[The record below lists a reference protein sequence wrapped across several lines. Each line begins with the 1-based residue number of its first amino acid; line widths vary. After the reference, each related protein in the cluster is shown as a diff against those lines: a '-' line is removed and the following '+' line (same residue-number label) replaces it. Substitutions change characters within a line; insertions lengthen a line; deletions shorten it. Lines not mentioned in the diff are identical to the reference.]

1 MHITDE
7 LSKVSERVEAA
18 LAAEY
23 SVVDADFSVL
33 QEAELYSL
41 MAGGK
46 RIRPFL
52 VIKACELFGGDSE
65 MVMPLAVALEMV
77 HTYSLIHDDLPC
89 MDNDD
94 LRRGKPTCHKQYGE
108 ANALLAG
115 DAMLTAAFRAISRAE
130 ALPPE
135 LRVRA
140 ILLLAEAAGDRGMLA
155 GQVMDAY
162 AETHSISYEQ
172 LLKLHRKKT
181 GALISVAVE
190 LGALGAGLSESDPGF
205 KAILEYSEN
214 IGIAFQ
220 VIDDLLDATGSEAE
234 LGKPIGSDRE
244 SGKTTFLSFMS
255 VEEAERYAVEL
266 TENAVSAIA
275 DYDRDGVFTA
285 LAYFLCNRRH

>member
-1 MHITDE
+1 MRITDE
-7 LSKVSERVEAA
+7 LTKVSAYVEAA
-18 LAAEY
+18 LAEEY
-23 SVVDADFSVL
+23 TAADPDFSVL

-52 VIKACELFGGDSE
+52 VLKTCELFGGDPE
-65 MVMPLAVALEMV
+65 MVKPLAVALEMV

-130 ALPPE
+130 TLSSE
-135 LRVRA
+135 LRIRA
-140 ILLLAEAAGDRGMLA
+140 ILRLAEAAGDHGMLA

-162 AETHSISYEQ
+162 AETHKISYEQ

-190 LGALGAGLSESDPGF
+190 LGALGAGLSENDPRYQ
-205 KAILEYSEN
+205 AIREYSDN

-220 VIDDLLDATGSEAE
+220 VIDDLLDATGSEEE
-234 LGKPIGSDRE
+234 LGKPIGSDKE

-255 VEEAERYAVEL
+255 IQEAERFAVEL
-266 TENAVSAIA
+266 TENAVFAIA
-275 DYDRDGVFTA
+275 DYDKDGLFTE